1 MIELK
6 DVTKYYSSD
15 TSVAMALRNINL
27 EFHKGEFVVITG
39 KSGSGKSTL
48 LNVISGM
55 DTYEEGEMYFNGME
69 TSYYDKKDWEDY
81 RRENISFIYQS
92 YNLIDSYTALEN
104 VETVMRIE
112 NGKERR
118 RERKKRAL
126 EILDQVGLKKRARHK
141 AVHLSSGQ
149 KQRLGIARAL
159 AKDTDIIIADEPTGN
174 LDVENGVA
182 VMKMLYELS
191 RDKLVIVVTHNFE
204 QVQDFATRK
213 IRLFDGEVA
222 EDILLNPQQERKE
235 ETGQKTTEK
244 KRTEKKHGEWFQAVG
259 FVHKNRMA
267 QPHRTIFL
275 FLLMLVITS
284 SLMIMYG
291 YLLANMDDS
300 VTRDTS
306 QGAFN
311 NTQKERLVVRKPDGS
326 TFSDSDIEVLQKIAH
341 VKYVSRYDFA
351 GEISCL
357 YKSGEDYKIEYK
369 KSETSDRKSLTV
381 DALDYSEFTEE
392 AAGLDESRIE
402 GKLPENMYEAVIT
415 SKDSS
420 LIGTQMDIY
429 FKSRKWSDATWLGG
443 TFTIT
448 GIVKEDGN
456 KPYFSGEFLK
466 SMNINYG
473 DSRTELHY
481 DITRTTMY
489 SGEEENSYEQTMS
502 KKGKVIFIQG
512 EGLTGNQIRLS
523 ESILMNIRTDGVVS
537 GDQTIRESLNK
548 DAVLKYSDG
557 TGEDTEYSLEIV
569 EGSHSGSAS
578 VVETSHEFLE
588 QLYGSTEITQ
598 VSVYMNDY
606 AYTDRV
612 IKEINQSG
620 YQAVSPYRI
629 SAGDYN
635 TELVQER
642 MTALGLS
649 AAVLIAVFFLSIMVL
664 YAIMKLKTKDFKIL
678 KSLGLKQS
686 VINRM
691 NLYELATAGLAA
703 VLVLILAGVTADRM
717 NVRVIS
723 DIIRYYTARDY
734 VLAMVAVLILA
745 IITAAW
751 FNRYLGKILG
761 GKDND

>member
-112 NGKERR
+112 NGKESR
-118 RERKKRAL
+118 RERKKRAM

-244 KRTEKKHGEWFQAVG
+244 KKTEKKHGEWFQAVG

-429 FKSRKWSDATWLGG
+429 FKSKKWSDATWLGG

-481 DITRTTMY
+481 DITRTTTY

-612 IKEINQSG
+612 IKQINQSG

-642 MTALGLS
+642 LTALGLS

-761 GKDND
+761 GKR

>member
-112 NGKERR
+112 NGKESR

-244 KRTEKKHGEWFQAVG
+244 KKTEKKHGEWFQAVG

-267 QPHRTIFL
+267 QPHRSIFL
-275 FLLMLVITS
+275 FLLLLVITS

-300 VTRDTS
+300 VTRDTR

-326 TFSDSDIEVLQKIAH
+326 TFSDSDIEVLQKNAH

-392 AAGLDESRIE
+392 AAGLDESSIE

-429 FKSRKWSDATWLGG
+429 FKSKKWSDATWLGG

-481 DITRTTMY
+481 DITRITTY

-612 IKEINQSG
+612 IKQINQSG

-642 MTALGLS
+642 LTALGLS

-761 GKDND
+761 GKR

>member
-112 NGKERR
+112 NGKESR

-244 KRTEKKHGEWFQAVG
+244 KKTEKKHGEWFQAVG

-429 FKSRKWSDATWLGG
+429 FKSKKWSDATWLGG

-481 DITRTTMY
+481 DITRTTTY
-489 SGEEENSYEQTMS
+489 SEEEENSYEQTMS

-612 IKEINQSG
+612 IKQINQSG

-642 MTALGLS
+642 LTALGLS

-761 GKDND
+761 GKR

>member
-112 NGKERR
+112 NGKESR

-191 RDKLVIVVTHNFE
+191 RDKLVIVVTHNFD

-267 QPHRTIFL
+267 QPHRSIFL
-275 FLLMLVITS
+275 FLLLLVITS

-300 VTRDTS
+300 VTRDTR

-326 TFSDSDIEVLQKIAH
+326 TFSDSDIEVLQKNAH

-642 MTALGLS
+642 LTALGLS

-761 GKDND
+761 GKR

>member
-112 NGKERR
+112 NGKESR

-222 EDILLNPQQERKE
+222 EDILLNPQQKRKE

-244 KRTEKKHGEWFQAVG
+244 KKTEKKHGEWFQAVG

-429 FKSRKWSDATWLGG
+429 FKSKKWSDATWLGG

-481 DITRTTMY
+481 DITRTTTY

-612 IKEINQSG
+612 IKQINQSG

-642 MTALGLS
+642 LTALGLS

-717 NVRVIS
+717 DVRVIS
-723 DIIRYYTARDY
+723 DIIRYYTVRDY

-761 GKDND
+761 GKR

>member
-112 NGKERR
+112 NGKESR

-244 KRTEKKHGEWFQAVG
+244 KKTEKKHGEWFQAVG

-341 VKYVSRYDFA
+341 VKYVSHYDFA

-429 FKSRKWSDATWLGG
+429 FKSKKWSDATWLGG

-481 DITRTTMY
+481 DITRTTTY

-588 QLYGSTEITQ
+588 QIYGSTEITQ

-612 IKEINQSG
+612 IKQINQSG

-642 MTALGLS
+642 LTALGLS

-761 GKDND
+761 GKR

>member
-244 KRTEKKHGEWFQAVG
+244 KKTEKKHGEWFQAVG

-267 QPHRTIFL
+267 QPHRSIFL
-275 FLLMLVITS
+275 FLLLLVITS

-300 VTRDTS
+300 VTRDTR

-326 TFSDSDIEVLQKIAH
+326 TFSDSDIEVLQKNAH

-392 AAGLDESRIE
+392 AAGLDESSIE

-429 FKSRKWSDATWLGG
+429 FKSKKWSDATWLGG

-481 DITRTTMY
+481 DITRITTY

-642 MTALGLS
+642 LTALGLS

-761 GKDND
+761 GKR

>member
-191 RDKLVIVVTHNFE
+191 RDKLIIVVTHNFE

-267 QPHRTIFL
+267 QPHRSIFL
-275 FLLMLVITS
+275 FLLLLVITS

-300 VTRDTS
+300 VTRDTR

-326 TFSDSDIEVLQKIAH
+326 TFSDSDIEVLQKNAH

-642 MTALGLS
+642 LTALGLS

-761 GKDND
+761 GKR

>member
-649 AAVLIAVFFLSIMVL
+649 ATVLIAVFFLSIMVL

-761 GKDND
+761 GKR

>member
-244 KRTEKKHGEWFQAVG
+244 KKMEKKHGEWFLAVG

-392 AAGLDESRIE
+392 AVGLDESSIE

-642 MTALGLS
+642 LTALGLS

-723 DIIRYYTARDY
+723 DIIRYYTAGDY

-761 GKDND
+761 GKR

>member
-112 NGKERR
+112 NGKESR

-244 KRTEKKHGEWFQAVG
+244 KKTEKKHGEWFQAVG

-429 FKSRKWSDATWLGG
+429 FKSKKWSDATWLGG

-481 DITRTTMY
+481 DITRTTTY

-612 IKEINQSG
+612 IKQINQSG

-642 MTALGLS
+642 LTALGLS

-723 DIIRYYTARDY
+723 DIIRYYTAGDY

-761 GKDND
+761 GKR

>member
-112 NGKERR
+112 NGKESR

-267 QPHRTIFL
+267 QPHRSIFL
-275 FLLMLVITS
+275 FLLLLVITS

-300 VTRDTS
+300 VTRDTR

-326 TFSDSDIEVLQKIAH
+326 TFSDSDIEVLQKNAH

-481 DITRTTMY
+481 DITRITTY

-557 TGEDTEYSLEIV
+557 TGEDTE
-569 EGSHSGSAS
+569 
-578 VVETSHEFLE
+578 
-588 QLYGSTEITQ
+588 
-598 VSVYMNDY
+598 
-606 AYTDRV
+606 
-612 IKEINQSG
+612 
-620 YQAVSPYRI
+620 
-629 SAGDYN
+629 
-635 TELVQER
+635 
-642 MTALGLS
+642 
-649 AAVLIAVFFLSIMVL
+649 
-664 YAIMKLKTKDFKIL
+664 
-678 KSLGLKQS
+678 
-686 VINRM
+686 
-691 NLYELATAGLAA
+691 
-703 VLVLILAGVTADRM
+703 
-717 NVRVIS
+717 
-723 DIIRYYTARDY
+723 
-734 VLAMVAVLILA
+734 
-745 IITAAW
+745 
-751 FNRYLGKILG
+751 
-761 GKDND
+761 

>member
-267 QPHRTIFL
+267 QPHRSIFL
-275 FLLMLVITS
+275 FLLLLVITS

-300 VTRDTS
+300 VTRDTR
-306 QGAFN
+306 QGGFN

-326 TFSDSDIEVLQKIAH
+326 TFSDSDIEVLQKNAH

-642 MTALGLS
+642 LTALGLS

-761 GKDND
+761 GKR

>member
-112 NGKERR
+112 NGKESR

-244 KRTEKKHGEWFQAVG
+244 KKTEKKHGEWFQAVG

-429 FKSRKWSDATWLGG
+429 FKSKKWSDATWLGG

-481 DITRTTMY
+481 DITRTTTY

-612 IKEINQSG
+612 IKQINQSG

-642 MTALGLS
+642 LTALGLS

-686 VINRM
+686 AINRM

-723 DIIRYYTARDY
+723 DIIRYYTAGDY

-761 GKDND
+761 GKR

>member
-244 KRTEKKHGEWFQAVG
+244 KKTEKKHGEWFQAVG

-326 TFSDSDIEVLQKIAH
+326 IFSDSDIEALQKIAH

-642 MTALGLS
+642 LTALGLS

-723 DIIRYYTARDY
+723 DIIRYYTAGDY
-734 VLAMVAVLILA
+734 VLAMVAVLILT

-761 GKDND
+761 GKR

>member
-112 NGKERR
+112 NGKESR

-244 KRTEKKHGEWFQAVG
+244 KKTEKKHGEWFQAVG

-267 QPHRTIFL
+267 QPHRSIFL
-275 FLLMLVITS
+275 FLLLLVITS

-300 VTRDTS
+300 VTRDTR

-326 TFSDSDIEVLQKIAH
+326 TFSDSDIEVLQKNAH

-392 AAGLDESRIE
+392 AAGLDESSIE

-429 FKSRKWSDATWLGG
+429 FKSKKWSDATWLGG

-761 GKDND
+761 GKR

>member
-112 NGKERR
+112 NGKESR

-244 KRTEKKHGEWFQAVG
+244 KKTEKKHGEWFQAVG

-267 QPHRTIFL
+267 QPHRSIFL
-275 FLLMLVITS
+275 FLLLLVITS

-300 VTRDTS
+300 VTRDTR

-326 TFSDSDIEVLQKIAH
+326 TFSDSDIEVLQKNAH

-392 AAGLDESRIE
+392 AAGLDESSIE

-429 FKSRKWSDATWLGG
+429 FKSKKWSDATWLGG

-481 DITRTTMY
+481 DITRITTY

-642 MTALGLS
+642 LTALGLS

-761 GKDND
+761 GKR

>member
-69 TSYYDKKDWEDY
+69 TSYYDKRDWEDY

-244 KRTEKKHGEWFQAVG
+244 KKTEKKHGEWFQAVG

-392 AAGLDESRIE
+392 AAGLDESSIE
-402 GKLPENMYEAVIT
+402 GKIPENMYEAVIT

-588 QLYGSTEITQ
+588 QLYGSIEITQ

-642 MTALGLS
+642 LTALGLS

-723 DIIRYYTARDY
+723 DIIRYYTTRDY

-761 GKDND
+761 GKR

>member
-1 MIELK
+1 
-6 DVTKYYSSD
+6 
-15 TSVAMALRNINL
+15 
-27 EFHKGEFVVITG
+27 
-39 KSGSGKSTL
+39 
-48 LNVISGM
+48 
-55 DTYEEGEMYFNGME
+55 
-69 TSYYDKKDWEDY
+69 
-81 RRENISFIYQS
+81 
-92 YNLIDSYTALEN
+92 
-104 VETVMRIE
+104 
-112 NGKERR
+112 
-118 RERKKRAL
+118 
-126 EILDQVGLKKRARHK
+126 
-141 AVHLSSGQ
+141 
-149 KQRLGIARAL
+149 
-159 AKDTDIIIADEPTGN
+159 
-174 LDVENGVA
+174 
-182 VMKMLYELS
+182 
-191 RDKLVIVVTHNFE
+191 
-204 QVQDFATRK
+204 
-213 IRLFDGEVA
+213 
-222 EDILLNPQQERKE
+222 
-235 ETGQKTTEK
+235 
-244 KRTEKKHGEWFQAVG
+244 
-259 FVHKNRMA
+259 
-267 QPHRTIFL
+267 
-275 FLLMLVITS
+275 
-284 SLMIMYG
+284 
-291 YLLANMDDS
+291 
-300 VTRDTS
+300 
-306 QGAFN
+306 
-311 NTQKERLVVRKPDGS
+311 
-326 TFSDSDIEVLQKIAH
+326 
-341 VKYVSRYDFA
+341 
-351 GEISCL
+351 
-357 YKSGEDYKIEYK
+357 
-369 KSETSDRKSLTV
+369 
-381 DALDYSEFTEE
+381 
-392 AAGLDESRIE
+392 
-402 GKLPENMYEAVIT
+402 
-415 SKDSS
+415 
-420 LIGTQMDIY
+420 MDIY
-429 FKSRKWSDATWLGG
+429 FKSKKWSDATWLGG

-642 MTALGLS
+642 LTALGLS

-723 DIIRYYTARDY
+723 IIRRGIMF
-734 VLAMVAVLILA
+734 LPWWQCLFWL
-745 IITAAW
+745 
-751 FNRYLGKILG
+751 
-761 GKDND
+761 

>member
-267 QPHRTIFL
+267 QPHRSIFL
-275 FLLMLVITS
+275 FLLLLVITS

-300 VTRDTS
+300 VTRDTR

-326 TFSDSDIEVLQKIAH
+326 TFSDSDIEVLQKNAH

-548 DAVLKYSDG
+548 EAVLKYSDG

-642 MTALGLS
+642 LTALGLS

-761 GKDND
+761 GKR

>member
-1 MIELK
+1 M
-6 DVTKYYSSD
+6 
-15 TSVAMALRNINL
+15 
-27 EFHKGEFVVITG
+27 
-39 KSGSGKSTL
+39 
-48 LNVISGM
+48 
-55 DTYEEGEMYFNGME
+55 
-69 TSYYDKKDWEDY
+69 
-81 RRENISFIYQS
+81 
-92 YNLIDSYTALEN
+92 
-104 VETVMRIE
+104 
-112 NGKERR
+112 
-118 RERKKRAL
+118 
-126 EILDQVGLKKRARHK
+126 
-141 AVHLSSGQ
+141 
-149 KQRLGIARAL
+149 
-159 AKDTDIIIADEPTGN
+159 
-174 LDVENGVA
+174 
-182 VMKMLYELS
+182 
-191 RDKLVIVVTHNFE
+191 
-204 QVQDFATRK
+204 
-213 IRLFDGEVA
+213 
-222 EDILLNPQQERKE
+222 
-235 ETGQKTTEK
+235 
-244 KRTEKKHGEWFQAVG
+244 
-259 FVHKNRMA
+259 
-267 QPHRTIFL
+267 
-275 FLLMLVITS
+275 ITS

-300 VTRDTS
+300 VTRDTR

-326 TFSDSDIEVLQKIAH
+326 TFSDSDIEVLQKNAH

-392 AAGLDESRIE
+392 AAGLDESSIE

-429 FKSRKWSDATWLGG
+429 FKSKKWSDATWLGG

-481 DITRTTMY
+481 DITRITTY

-612 IKEINQSG
+612 IKQINQSG

-642 MTALGLS
+642 LTALGLS

-723 DIIRYYTARDY
+723 DIVRYYTARDY
-734 VLAMVAVLILA
+734 VLATVAVLILA

-761 GKDND
+761 GKR

>member
-112 NGKERR
+112 NGKESR

-222 EDILLNPQQERKE
+222 EDILLNPQQERKD

-244 KRTEKKHGEWFQAVG
+244 KKTKKKHGEWFQAVG

-267 QPHRTIFL
+267 QPHRSIFL
-275 FLLMLVITS
+275 FLLLLVITS

-300 VTRDTS
+300 VTRDTR

-326 TFSDSDIEVLQKIAH
+326 TFSDSDIEVLQKNAH
-341 VKYVSRYDFA
+341 VKYVSRYDFV

-392 AAGLDESRIE
+392 AAGLDESSIE

-429 FKSRKWSDATWLGG
+429 FKSKKWSDATWLGG

-481 DITRTTMY
+481 DITRITTY

-612 IKEINQSG
+612 IKQINQSG

-642 MTALGLS
+642 LTALGLS

-761 GKDND
+761 GKR

>member
-69 TSYYDKKDWEDY
+69 TSYYDKRDWEDY

-244 KRTEKKHGEWFQAVG
+244 KKTEKKHGEWFQAVG

-392 AAGLDESRIE
+392 AAGLDESSIE

-429 FKSRKWSDATWLGG
+429 FKSKKWSDATWLGG

-481 DITRTTMY
+481 DITRTTTY
-489 SGEEENSYEQTMS
+489 SEEEENSYEQTMS

-642 MTALGLS
+642 LTALGLS

-761 GKDND
+761 GKR